1 MSLISIVLPQNNN
14 NFLETF
20 EYFKSDNILKAPL
33 KIPLPPP
40 PPPANV
46 LSRLPIISK
55 MFPMVN
61 SISVPSFMLL
71 S

>member
-20 EYFKSDNILKAPL
+20 EYFKSDKIFKALL

-40 PPPANV
+40 ANV
-46 LSRLPIISK
+46 ISRLPIISK
-55 MFPMVN
+55 MFPMIN
-61 SISVPSFMLL
+61 SMDHYQHYHYPLK
-71 S
+71 